1 MTRSELLEQINIIF
15 KHTLDNETL
24 VIEETTNANDVDEW
38 DSLSHVLIV
47 VEIEK
52 HFKVRFTSR
61 EIREWNSI
69 QDVLNSLEEK
79 GA

>member
-15 KHTLDNETL
+15 KNTLDNETL

-61 EIREWNSI
+61 EIREWKNI
-69 QDVLNSLEEK
+69 RDVLNGLEEK

>member
-15 KHTLDNETL
+15 KNTLDNETL

-61 EIREWNSI
+61 EIRAWQNI
-69 QDVLNSLEEK
+69 RDVLNGLEEK

>member
-15 KHTLDNETL
+15 KNTLDNEAL

-61 EIREWNSI
+61 EIRAWKNI
-69 QDVLNSLEEK
+69 RDVLNGLEEK